1 MTNTIDEIEGLLAR
15 ATMDLSR
22 PWSQVAHYELALALR
37 AAAPDLIAV
46 VRAAA
51 KVSHVGDGA
60 GVCGSLFRSPKA
72 CDCENGE
79 LIEALAR
86 LGVKP

>member
-1 MTNTIDEIEGLLAR
+1 MKNTIDEVEGLLAR

-51 KVSHVGDGA
+51 KVAKLDDA
-60 GVCGSLFRSPKA
+60 NRPAKA
-72 CDCENGE
+72 WSE
-79 LIEALAR
+79 LDEALAR

>member
-51 KVSHVGDGA
+51 ESVGC
-60 GVCGSLFRSPKA
+60 CG
-72 CDCENGE
+72 CEINKD
-79 LIEALAR
+79 LRKALAR